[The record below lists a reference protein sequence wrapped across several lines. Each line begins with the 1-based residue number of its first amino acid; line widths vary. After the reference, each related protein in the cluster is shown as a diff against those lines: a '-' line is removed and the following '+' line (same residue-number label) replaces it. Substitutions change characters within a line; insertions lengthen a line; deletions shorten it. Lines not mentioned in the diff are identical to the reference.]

1 MKPTPSPQDQQRDE
15 EFIRILK
22 RLGAISA
29 EYPAALRAA
38 RRAAFISQV
47 EQQNLNLAADELLAQ
62 EKFVRCLENLKP
74 YRSEYPSALL
84 AARRAAFIAKIEQY
98 QGAEVVEEA
107 YAEDRQ
113 IIQFL
118 TTLKSIEKEYPPDL
132 LSARRAAFRRQIEAG
147 SRVSV
152 LESLR
157 TSVWSLFLG
166 KIRTLS
172 LPTMNTMRTSAVVLV
187 LMLAALLG
195 SLLGSPIQSIVPA
208 SSPGD
213 VSQPGPVS
221 LATSTGALAQVICKP
236 GYLPP
241 LCLAKE
247 FDKSQDLTFSGNG
260 TARPAVAKDTLPGYS
275 GIHRSAYVNDGLYG
289 PGASWISNSA
299 YSWIKIDLGK
309 TTTINTVTFGRD
321 RLGSFNDRDPG
332 QFVIAV
338 ALFDNIYADGNSSN
352 DYVEYTEI
360 YNSEEIGFDGV
371 VSGPETVKAEFGPVM
386 ARFVKIVF
394 ANPGTAVD
402 EVEVF
407 LMQPPGS
414 ADSPTRRPKDNLPG
428 PAVPFTATSTPLPTK
443 TATPVPTST
452 PLPTKTAT
460 PVPTDTPLPPD
471 TATPVPTN
479 TPLPPDTATPV
490 PIDTPVPLPSDTPLP
505 PTELFVP
512 FTEPTATPPPV
523 EEP

>member
-15 EFIRILK
+15 EFIKILK
-22 RLGAISA
+22 RLGAINA

-38 RRAAFISQV
+38 RRAAFISQL
-47 EQQNLNLAADELLAQ
+47 EQQRISLAADELLAQ
-62 EKFVRCLENLKP
+62 EEFVRCLGNLKS
-74 YRSEYPSALL
+74 YRSEYPPALL
-84 AARRAAFIAKIEQY
+84 AARRAAFIAQVEQY

-107 YAEDRQ
+107 YAEDEQ

-118 TTLKSIEKEYPPDL
+118 TSLKSVEKEYPHDL
-132 LSARRAAFRRQIEAG
+132 LSARRAAFRRQIGAG
-147 SRVSV
+147 GRVSV

-172 LPTMNTMRTSAVVLV
+172 LPTMNTLRTSAVVLV

-195 SLLGSPIQSIVPA
+195 SLLGSPVQSIGPA

-213 VSQPGPVS
+213 VSQPGPGS
-221 LATSTGALAQVICKP
+221 LATSTGAVAQVICKP

-275 GIHRSAYVNDGLYG
+275 GVHRPAHLNDGLYG

-352 DYVEYTEI
+352 DYIEYTEI

-371 VSGPETVKAEFGPVM
+371 VSGSETIKAEFGPVM

-394 ANPGTAVD
+394 ANRGTAVD

-407 LMQPPGS
+407 MMQPPGS
-414 ADSPTRRPKDNLPG
+414 AGSPTRRPKDNLPE
-428 PAVPFTATSTPLPTK
+428 PTVPF
-443 TATPVPTST
+443 TATPVPTNT

-479 TPLPPDTATPV
+479 TLVPPDTATPV
-490 PIDTPVPLPSDTPLP
+490 PTDTPVPLPSDTPLP

-512 FTEPTATPPPV
+512 FTDPTATPPPV
-523 EEP
+523 EES